1 MTSPFLRIH
10 STRFDALYLF
20 GFRHV
25 GWNTARAGITPAI
38 HDIAFLSYALYTLR
52 RIHVYS
58 CMHRRRLF
66 TLSFV
71 FASATFLFFSL
82 RPLFFLFALA
92 TFPIYEFDM
101 AYQGSQGVGAN
112 DEFAEAMDPP
122 VWMDYGLPVELPIL
136 CRQLI
141 VKFLAPATKLW
152 RCEVAKPRFAADSK
166 PTADQVPIPMN
177 VFTAPSHCDYP
188 RRPPAFLGCVTC
200 RISPMH
206 FWPLSWGP
214 PDPSPPSLS
223 PSPNRSHPRLPPA
236 RSDHTRGVDCK
247 EPKGPR

>member
-1 MTSPFLRIH
+1 M
-10 STRFDALYLF
+10 
-20 GFRHV
+20 
-25 GWNTARAGITPAI
+25 
-38 HDIAFLSYALYTLR
+38 
-52 RIHVYS
+52 
-58 CMHRRRLF
+58 C
-66 TLSFV
+66 

-82 RPLFFLFALA
+82 RALFFLFALA

-122 VWMDYGLPVELPIL
+122 LWMDYGLPVELPKL
-136 CRQLI
+136 CRQLT
-141 VKFLAPATKLW
+141 VKSLAPATNLW

-177 VFTAPSHCDYP
+177 LFTARCHCDNP
-188 RRPPAFLGCVTC
+188 SRPLEFLGCVAC

-214 PDPSPPSLS
+214 HTSPRSPS
-223 PSPNRSHPRLPPA
+223 PSPNRCHPRLPPA
-236 RSDHTRGVDCK
+236 RSDHTQGINCK